1 MGLAMTALFVTGAQR
16 SGTTLLEKLLGAQPR
31 ISVLSQPFPLLFTE
45 VKSRFLGGSERYP
58 LGHLFL
64 ESRYERDAFAEF
76 LGRWSATRE
85 ELESLFARMRSYSG
99 QNTHFTPDQLN
110 EAFSRIPAGADFAD
124 IVHHLDRSL
133 AADPAASWVGSKE
146 TICEEYVQ
154 PLLQRGFRC
163 AIILRDPRDI
173 VTSLN
178 HGRGRDFGGELK
190 PTLFNVRNWRKS
202 VAVALAMEGHPRFH
216 WCRYE
221 DLVVSPAERLGGL
234 MNALGLGAV
243 DAPSVTGEIRDEAGQ
258 VWRGNSS
265 HREHR
270 GTGTGSVGSYR
281 DLLPQEVA
289 EYIEAASL
297 PELQLLGYETT
308 LTRAAATRV
317 LAAFREPYTITRTG
331 MAVDASTPAN
341 AAVEGE
347 RLERVMSGTNPE
359 SSRWFLFPQTHTRLR
374 EAFRA

>member
-1 MGLAMTALFVTGAQR
+1 MRALLVTGAQR
-16 SGTTLLEKLLGAQPR
+16 SGTTLIEKLLGAQPN

-45 VKSRFLGGSERYP
+45 AKSRFLGGNVRYP

-76 LGRWSATRE
+76 LGRWSVTRE

-99 QNTHFTPDQLN
+99 QYTHFTPEQLN
-110 EAFSRIPAGADFAD
+110 EAFSRIPAGADFAEVVD
-124 IVHHLDRSL
+124 HLDRSL
-133 AADPAASWVGSKE
+133 AADPAAAWVGSKE
-146 TICEEYVQ
+146 TICEEFVP
-154 PLLQRGFRC
+154 PLLARGFRC

-178 HGRGRDFGGELK
+178 HGNGRDFGGELK

-221 DLVVSPAERLGGL
+221 DLVVNPAEKLGRL

-243 DAPSVTGEIRDEAGQ
+243 DVSCLTGEIIDAVGQ

-270 GTGTGSVGSYR
+270 STGTGSLGTHHHV
-281 DLLPQEVA
+281 LPHEVA

-297 PELQLLGYETT
+297 PELQLLGYYTT

-317 LAAFREPYTITRTG
+317 LAAFREPYVITRTG
-331 MAVDASTPAN
+331 MEGDAITPAN
-341 AAVEGE
+341 AAVEAE
-347 RLERVMSGTNPE
+347 RLERVTSGTDSE
-359 SSRWFLFPQTHTRLR
+359 SSSWFLFPQVHTRLR
-374 EAFRA
+374 QAFSS